1 MFDSE
6 KRPAAKAALQKPKKK
21 EYRQI
26 SAGALS
32 SCYVASAAIAVIAGR
47 EAVLRFGSDPVGGT
61 FYIILAVLGV
71 LFSVFITVTNN
82 RNKKYIRQGKGKEK
96 QDR

>member
-6 KRPAAKAALQKPKKK
+6 KRPAAKSALQKSQKK

-47 EAVLRFGSDPVGGT
+47 EAALCFGRDPVGGT

-82 RNKKYIRQGKGKEK
+82 RNKKHIQQGKGKEK